1 MSDRPKLSVVGKEA
15 QAESPE
21 MTEAR
26 ANAVAAIQK
35 PGSKFVLYVADGDAE
50 SLVYVGADVEML
62 MILEKRLDAS
72 VREALEL

>member
-1 MSDRPKLSVVGKEA
+1 MSDRKLRLVGKET

-21 MTEAR
+21 MAEAR
-26 ANAVAAIQK
+26 VHAVESIQK
-35 PGSKFVLYVADGDAE
+35 PGTRFVLYVADGDNE